1 MLELLFAAVLNHGG
15 HRGERGRRCLRE
27 AMPVALGDRRVVV
40 RTAAE
45 EWAIALDEACK
56 RIRDAI
62 DD

>member
-1 MLELLFAAVLNHGG
+1 
-15 HRGERGRRCLRE
+15 
-27 AMPVALGDRRVVV
+27 V